1 MCPVALTGSIENFPD
16 GSSNLMVNIELIPVS
31 VSLISMLRLASG
43 VPKGTFSWIVTL
55 YSCLLKVG
63 GSSLTSRIVMVT
75 SAVVLVLGSSP
86 KIGHFL
92 SVFVWFSLGILELR
106 VEKDKHKTCLFK
118 IEVLFENC

>member
-86 KIGHFL
+86 KIGLFCQFL
-92 SVFVWFSLGILELR
+92 CGLA
-106 VEKDKHKTCLFK
+106 
-118 IEVLFENC
+118 